1 MIKILWGMLLGVSLL
16 FGAGVKWE
24 KNYASAIAKAKS
36 VNKPVMFIV
45 SNHNCRFCIQFEST
59 TLSDPKVAQKLNADF
74 VNAIVYIDED
84 PVFPRQL
91 FVPGTPGT
99 WFLKPSGEP
108 MFEPVMGAVGT
119 EDFLAALDTVK
130 KEYAS
135 VASKK

>member
-1 MIKILWGMLLGVSLL
+1 MIKIISGMLLGVSLL
-16 FGAGVKWE
+16 FGAGIKWE
-24 KNYASAIAKAKS
+24 KDYASAIAKAKS
-36 VNKPVMFIV
+36 VHKPVMFIV
-45 SNHNCRFCIQFEST
+45 SNHNCRFCIQFEGT

-74 VNAIVYIDED
+74 VSSIVYIDED

-119 EDFLAALDTVK
+119 EDFLSALETVK

-135 VASKK
+135 QASKK